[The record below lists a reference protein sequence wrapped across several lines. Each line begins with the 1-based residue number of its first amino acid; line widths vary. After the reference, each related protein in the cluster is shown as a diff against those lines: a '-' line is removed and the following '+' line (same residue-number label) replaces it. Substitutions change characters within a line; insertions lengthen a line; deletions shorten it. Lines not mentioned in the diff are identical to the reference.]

1 MDSPLSFN
9 SSENFRKRLLTR
21 NLKPYRVDGTSF
33 GESFQNKEFQIVDY
47 SVKDSEEISKIGDIQ
62 EKDLYKQNKY
72 GPDNSNSTY
81 GDMVNINV
89 NLNVET
95 NFGLYGFKNSINS
108 KLEKIGDG
116 QEKLLYV
123 NNIYGPTEFETSYG
137 NTIEINKNLQTETN
151 KGKYGYPLTVGSDLE
166 KIGDTKEKEFETLK
180 SKLKDVSQ
188 KLFENTTEE
197 LLLEKKSLE
206 DKIISLGKAINESKI
221 ETSDLKKVQYSLGVH
236 IRGVPY
242 WHTWC
247 PNSSCPGNRV
257 PLTAVDKNDEFWK
270 TDAGIKAADIFNKKY
285 GIQLFTSQSA
295 EDEGDRKSVV

>member
-137 NTIEINKNLQTETN
+137 NTIEINKNLQIFHKNREYLPWFF
-151 KGKYGYPLTVGSDLE
+151 KPEVH
-166 KIGDTKEKEFETLK
+166 
-180 SKLKDVSQ
+180 
-188 KLFENTTEE
+188 
-197 LLLEKKSLE
+197 KK
-206 DKIISLGKAINESKI
+206 
-221 ETSDLKKVQYSLGVH
+221 
-236 IRGVPY
+236 
-242 WHTWC
+242 
-247 PNSSCPGNRV
+247 
-257 PLTAVDKNDEFWK
+257 
-270 TDAGIKAADIFNKKY
+270 
-285 GIQLFTSQSA
+285 
-295 EDEGDRKSVV
+295 